1 MARIRLLLSAT
12 CVALML
18 TVQVAA
24 ENATVETACFKGQP
38 KVELFDDITVIENEG
53 YVVGFSAETR
63 TPIWACYRFDSSGT
77 THGAQP
83 GGPGH
88 RDLDREAAATRTKTR
103 SSATANAHL
112 TRLPRLVSGT
122 SRRPTRRANTRP
134 PPTLPR
140 TPTTGKIS

>member
-77 THGAQP
+77 THDVSRPKGK
-83 GGPGH
+83 
-88 RDLDREAAATRTKTR
+88 RFATYSDGQIVIRHKDYSNR
-103 SSATANAHL
+103 H
-112 TRLPRLVSGT
+112 
-122 SRRPTRRANTRP
+122 
-134 PPTLPR
+134 
-140 TPTTGKIS
+140 